1 MKVFDCFTFFNELE
15 LLELRLQLLDKY
27 VDHFVIAESNLTH
40 AGQEKPYYFEQHR
53 ERFRPW
59 LQKIIYLPI
68 QQTTKGLV
76 FTPTDHYE
84 PSGAAW
90 QLENEQRNALLQAAG
105 QMQDEDLVLLSDLDE
120 IPSPP
125 SIRTMNI
132 DRGPVAFSLLFHY
145 YFLNCQLTG
154 ECRWWKGCIAA
165 RASDFRSITPQGLR
179 DKRDVW
185 PSIPRA
191 GWHFSF
197 MGGPER
203 IRFKLLS
210 YAHTE
215 YNREQYTDAERISH
229 SIAAGEDILK
239 REGYRFGY
247 FPLSY
252 YPAELQRVMRKFP
265 ELLHPVP
272 RNPAKDLYYWIR
284 RLTKGYA

>member
-15 LLELRLQLLDKY
+15 LLELRLQLLDKQ

-40 AGQEKPYYFEQHR
+40 AGQDKPYFFEQHK

-59 LQKIIYLPI
+59 LHKIIHLPI
-68 QQTTKGLV
+68 QQSARDLV
-76 FTPTDHYE
+76 FTETDRYD
-84 PSGAAW
+84 PKGAAW
-90 QLENEQRNALLQAAG
+90 QLENEQRNALLSAAG
-105 QMQDEDLVLLSDLDE
+105 QMHDGDLVLLSDLDE
-120 IPSPP
+120 FPAPP
-125 SIRTMNI
+125 SIRSANTQA
-132 DRGPVAFSLLFHY
+132 GPVAFSQLFHY

-154 ECRWWKGCIAA
+154 ECRWWKGSIAA
-165 RASDFRSITPQGLR
+165 RASDFRAITPQGLR
-179 DKRDVW
+179 DKRDEW

-197 MGGPER
+197 MGGADR
-203 IRFKLLS
+203 IRYKLQS

-215 YNREQYTDAERISH
+215 YNREHLTDAGEIRRRMT
-229 SIAAGEDILK
+229 AGEDILK

-252 YPAELQRVMRKFP
+252 YPAELQKVMKQFP

-272 RNPAKDLYYWIR
+272 RNIAKDLYYRIR
-284 RLTKGYA
+284 RLTKGYF